1 MKKTLL
7 FAGMAALLASCAN
20 QETVE
25 VAQSNAIGFN
35 AYVGK
40 ATRADMTA
48 STLNEFN
55 VYGYYGT
62 ETEVF
67 DGVKVTN
74 TSGSWVAE
82 ETAYWVANQTY
93 NFAAV
98 APSSIEASFS
108 ANGLV
113 LTDYTPSGGDDLIV
127 AVSNPITAQKT
138 GNDAVQL
145 NFKHALAKVQLK
157 LENVGDQEVST
168 VKLNDVINKGSLTA
182 TNETGVVLEWE
193 PSSETNSYN
202 FTLTSNSGA
211 LYVIPQELTS
221 DVTVTLT
228 VDGDSK
234 EFLVKQA
241 NVGEW
246 ETGHVYTYTI
256 DLTPDQEEIKIEV
269 GDIDEWDDTLPE
281 PEEPEEVEKLTDKI
295 YIDFGKGPNDQPIDT
310 WNIIAT
316 KNASDVVLTYKN
328 GDETPVKISTNGF
341 DDIYDGAGGEHGDFT
356 SSSIIWPK
364 GVWKDSFYVGSAS
377 TLNTATVTISNLN
390 PEQEFDIIV
399 LSARYNAGRDAR
411 VTKFEIEETS
421 FTIKQGVKYG
431 NGTDYTNLDD
441 FLERFPFNDLSNTFS
456 GVKANEEGIIEIKV
470 VGEILQAQ
478 AGCISAMVISP
489 VVED

>member
-25 VAQSNAIGFN
+25 MAQSNAIGFN

-48 STLNEFN
+48 STLTEFN

-62 ETEVF
+62 DTEVF

-74 TSGSWVAE
+74 TSGSWVAA

-108 ANGLV
+108 ADGLV
-113 LTDYTPSGGDDLIV
+113 LTDYTPSGEDDIIV
-127 AVSNPITAQKT
+127 AVTNPITAQKT

-145 NFKHALAKVQLK
+145 NFKHVLAKVQLK
-157 LENVGDQEVST
+157 LENVDDQEVT
-168 VKLNDVINKGSLTA
+168 AVKLNGVINKGTLTA

-234 EFLVKQA
+234 EFIVKQA

-256 DLTPDQEEIKIEV
+256 DLTPDQEEIQIEV
-269 GDIDEWDDTLPE
+269 GDVDEWDDTLPE
-281 PEEPEEVEKLTDKI
+281 PEEPAEPEELTGAI
-295 YIDFGKGPNDQPIDT
+295 YIDFGNRSTDNTDAQ
-310 WNIIAT
+310 WNHLKSAEL
-316 KNASDVVLTYKN
+316 SE
-328 GDETPVKISTNGF
+328 ETLKYEDGETDSPLKISTTGLTV
-341 DDIYDGAGGEHGDFT
+341 YAGAGGESNDMT
-356 SSSIIWPK
+356 SSEILWPV
-364 GVWKDSFYVGSAS
+364 GVWADGFQVNG
-377 TLNTATVTISNLN
+377 TTPGVITISGLN
-390 PEQEFDIIV
+390 QNQKVDITVI
-399 LSARYNAGRDAR
+399 SARFNGGIEAR
-411 VTKFEIEETS
+411 QTHITVGQETAD
-421 FTIKQGVKYG
+421 IKQGIKLDSSNYLNWSSVPYD
-431 NGTDYTNLDD
+431 NFSHIFTNVSPSDEGT
-441 FLERFPFNDLSNTFS
+441 
-456 GVKANEEGIIEIKV
+456 IEISII
-470 VGEILQAQ
+470 GTQNIASDD
-478 AGCISAMVISP
+478 GHINAMVISP
-489 VVED
+489 VED